1 MKKIIKSIC
10 IILSTLSIA
19 SCTKDRITGN
29 GTITTQQRSL
39 SNFAK
44 VKLDG
49 ASDVFIKQGSTYSV
63 EVKAYSNLLPFI
75 ETNVT
80 GDVLIIKNR
89 SNTILRNDNTQVFIT
104 MPVLNGLFVN
114 GAGNINTSGNFA
126 ANTTFT
132 IDVSGAGDIYFAE
145 GSTDNFYATISGTG
159 DVNAFGLNSKNA
171 IVKVSGVGH
180 LELSVSDNLNVT
192 ISGVGD
198 VGYKGNPAI
207 IKQIT
212 GIGKLSKR

>member
-10 IILSTLSIA
+10 IILSAATMF

-29 GTITTQQRSL
+29 GPVNSQQRSL

-49 ASDVFIKQGSTYSV
+49 PSDVFIKQGPAYSV
-63 EVKAYSNLLPFI
+63 EVRAYSNLLPFV
-75 ETNVT
+75 ETSVT

-89 SNTILRNDNTQVFIT
+89 NNTILRNDNTQVFIT
-104 MPVLNGLFVN
+104 MPVLNGIFIN
-114 GAGNINTSGNFA
+114 GAGDITTSGNFA
-126 ANTTFT
+126 GNTNFT
-132 IDVSGAGDIYFAE
+132 IDISGAGDIYFAE
-145 GSTDNFYATISGTG
+145 GSADNFYTTISGSG

-171 IVKVSGVGH
+171 IVDVSGVGD

-198 VGYKGNPAI
+198 VSYKGNPAI
-207 IKQIT
+207 TKRIT
-212 GIGKLSKR
+212 GIGKLWKR